1 MSKFLKVFFLF
12 LSLGFFAQDGIKFEN
27 DTFQNILNKAKK
39 DNKLIFLDAFASWC
53 GPCKLLER
61 NVFPQKEVGE
71 FYNKNF
77 INSRFDMEKGEGR
90 DIARKYGINSYPS
103 LLFIN
108 GNGEVVFKGMGY
120 MDVSDFLGMGK
131 DVLNPDNKIEK
142 RIEKFHAGEK
152 DLEFLLK
159 LMKDVAKNDF
169 AFGQK
174 VSERYFQVKE
184 NSEFTKDDA
193 GILLYFTK
201 SSDDDNFKTFVKR
214 KADLLKFIPE
224 NTLNDFEKQLRLT
237 TIIQKSVDYTN
248 AKINDNYLVT
258 EATKVIGDKDAK
270 ILSSRL
276 RKDFYFNNKN
286 FPEYEKAS
294 IDYYQNP
301 ADFSAE
307 ELNQI
312 SWDFYLYV
320 SNPDSLKK
328 AVEWSLEST
337 KKYEDNINTDT
348 LARLYYK
355 LNDKKNAKI
364 WAEKSIDWAKKNN
377 AEYTS
382 TEDLLKNLK

>member
-39 DNKLIFLDAFASWC
+39 DNKLVFLDAFASWC

-152 DLEFLLK
+152 C
-159 LMKDVAKNDF
+159 
-169 AFGQK
+169 
-174 VSERYFQVKE
+174 
-184 NSEFTKDDA
+184 
-193 GILLYFTK
+193 
-201 SSDDDNFKTFVKR
+201 
-214 KADLLKFIPE
+214 
-224 NTLNDFEKQLRLT
+224 
-237 TIIQKSVDYTN
+237 
-248 AKINDNYLVT
+248 
-258 EATKVIGDKDAK
+258 
-270 ILSSRL
+270 
-276 RKDFYFNNKN
+276 
-286 FPEYEKAS
+286 
-294 IDYYQNP
+294 
-301 ADFSAE
+301 
-307 ELNQI
+307 
-312 SWDFYLYV
+312 
-320 SNPDSLKK
+320 
-328 AVEWSLEST
+328 
-337 KKYEDNINTDT
+337 
-348 LARLYYK
+348 
-355 LNDKKNAKI
+355 
-364 WAEKSIDWAKKNN
+364 
-377 AEYTS
+377 
-382 TEDLLKNLK
+382 

>member
-1 MSKFLKVFFLF
+1 V
-12 LSLGFFAQDGIKFEN
+12 
-27 DTFQNILNKAKK
+27 
-39 DNKLIFLDAFASWC
+39 W
-53 GPCKLLER
+53 PCKLLER

-201 SSDDDNFKTFVKR
+201 SSDDENFKTFVKR

-237 TIIQKSVDYTN
+237 TIIQ
-248 AKINDNYLVT
+248 
-258 EATKVIGDKDAK
+258 
-270 ILSSRL
+270 
-276 RKDFYFNNKN
+276 
-286 FPEYEKAS
+286 
-294 IDYYQNP
+294 
-301 ADFSAE
+301 
-307 ELNQI
+307 
-312 SWDFYLYV
+312 
-320 SNPDSLKK
+320 
-328 AVEWSLEST
+328 
-337 KKYEDNINTDT
+337 
-348 LARLYYK
+348 
-355 LNDKKNAKI
+355 
-364 WAEKSIDWAKKNN
+364 
-377 AEYTS
+377 
-382 TEDLLKNLK
+382 NL